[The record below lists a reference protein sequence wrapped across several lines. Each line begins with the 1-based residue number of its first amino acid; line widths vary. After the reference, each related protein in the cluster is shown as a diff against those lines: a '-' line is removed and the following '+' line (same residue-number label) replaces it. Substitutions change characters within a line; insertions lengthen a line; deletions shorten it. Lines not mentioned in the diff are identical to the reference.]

1 MKKFFFLMAALFVAA
16 TVSAQDDKTEQKPED
31 EGFVFTTVKQIPITS
46 IKDQHR
52 SSTCWS
58 FSTMAFFEAEIL
70 REKGLTVDLSEM
82 YLVSNSM
89 CERAELFVRLHGNAT
104 FAPGGAFADGIAL
117 LRNHGIVPQ
126 SAMPGIMYGEYPQ
139 DTLPVHKELDAVSRA
154 FLNAIVN
161 GNMTRLTPSWKVAF
175 RGIYDAYLGKCP
187 EVFEYEGK
195 KYTPQSFQ
203 QYLGLNPDDFV
214 SVTSFTHHPFYSQFA
229 IEIEDNWRHS
239 LSYNVPLNEFMDI
252 IDNALNNGYT
262 VAWGADVSEDGFTRD
277 GIAVVPDAALSVQ
290 ELGSDMAHWL
300 KLPKADT
307 RKQLTSKP
315 LPEREI
321 TQLLRQQ
328 GFDNYETTDDHGM
341 LIYGIARDQNGKE
354 YYMVKNSWGKAGKY
368 DGIWYVSKAFVR
380 YKTINI
386 VVNKKAIPSDIS
398 NRMGLK

>member
-1 MKKFFFLMAALFVAA
+1 
-16 TVSAQDDKTEQKPED
+16 
-31 EGFVFTTVKQIPITS
+31 
-46 IKDQHR
+46 
-52 SSTCWS
+52 
-58 FSTMAFFEAEIL
+58 MAFFEAEIL

>member
-1 MKKFFFLMAALFVAA
+1 MAALFVAA

-195 KYTPQSFQ
+195 NYTPQSFQ

-214 SVTSFTHHPFYSQFA
+214 SITSFTHHPFYSQFA